1 MPLGEIGNGEKEDLS
16 ADNTLNYGAPAED
29 RTQADLGLILAELQN
44 VNRRIERLELQ
55 QPVLPNI
62 NAQEISPPPHV
73 RATLHSR
80 ECQDPEGPVSSAP
93 KLSSPDVSG
102 FNDIQEKFNII
113 KASVEKV
120 ILPTQLKLHDS
131 RSGIKRE
138 DQPVLNVV
146 GKCGRYIET
155 ALKLI
160 SEGDEGNRVDIG
172 QIAIVLVANL
182 RFLQDEFAALLVK
195 GRFDNN
201 TSQLFRSLQKNN
213 SGFDEQ
219 SLHNVRV
226 AAELSS
232 IANRFQPT
240 SQNRGGYRGGYRG
253 RGRDRTNR
261 DVFPS
266 LRGSSFPRF
275 KGPPTQ
281 HRDKDQEES

>member
-1 MPLGEIGNGEKEDLS
+1 MPLGEAGNGEKEDLS

-55 QPVLPNI
+55 QPVLPTI
-62 NAQEISPPPHV
+62 NTQEIGPPPRV

-80 ECQDPEGPVSSAP
+80 ECQDTEGPVSSAP
-93 KLSSPDVSG
+93 KLSSPDVSE
-102 FNDIQEKFNII
+102 FHDIQEKFNII

-138 DQPVLNVV
+138 DQPILNVV
-146 GKCGRYIET
+146 GKCGRYVET

-160 SEGDEGNRVDIG
+160 SEGDEGKQVDIG

-201 TSQLFRSLQKNN
+201 TSQLFRSLQKNT

-219 SLHNVRV
+219 SLQNVRV

-232 IANRFQPT
+232 IANRFQPP

-253 RGRDRTNR
+253 RGRDRTDR
-261 DVFPS
+261 DVFQS
-266 LRGSSFPRF
+266 LCGSSFPRF